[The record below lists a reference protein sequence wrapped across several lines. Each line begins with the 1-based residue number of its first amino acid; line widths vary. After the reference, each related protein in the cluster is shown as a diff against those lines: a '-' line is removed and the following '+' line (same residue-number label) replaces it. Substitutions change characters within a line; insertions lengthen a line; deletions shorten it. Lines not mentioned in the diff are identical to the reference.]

1 LRAWFD
7 TFVAT
12 YSQLIRRKLMNPFG
26 PTVRWGR
33 SIAILPAIVLTM
45 ALVGCGSSQDAMEE
59 EFGGMPGMTPAAHLE
74 SKIDSLMN
82 ENRKL
87 RDQVD
92 AMTTE
97 NRRLTA
103 KAAELETKIA
113 ETTAAQAAVPV
124 IPPPIA
130 APTSKAR
137 PAVAPTPEGASGY
150 EAALAAFNSRNYT
163 SAIEQFQALI
173 NSGSA
178 GSRTD
183 NCHYWIGEAYYGL
196 GKHTDAL
203 QSFKSVLEFKRSGKI
218 PYAYLM
224 IGNCESF
231 LGNKEAA
238 KEAYTR
244 AATDFPSSPVAA
256 KAQLKLAKMK

>member
-1 LRAWFD
+1 
-7 TFVAT
+7 
-12 YSQLIRRKLMNPFG
+12 MNPFG
-26 PTVRWGR
+26 PTVRPER
-33 SIAILPAIVLTM
+33 LIAILPAIFLTL
-45 ALVGCGSSQDAMEE
+45 ALVGCGSSEEAMEE
-59 EFGGMPGMTPAAHLE
+59 EFGAMPGMVPAQHLE
-74 SKIDSLMN
+74 FKIDSLTN

-103 KAAELETKIA
+103 KTAELETKVA
-113 ETTAAQAAVPV
+113 EMTAAQAAVPV
-124 IPPPIA
+124 IPPAMA
-130 APTSKAR
+130 APKAKGR
-137 PAVAPTPEGASGY
+137 PAVAPSPGGTSGY
-150 EAALAAFNSRNYT
+150 DAALAAYNSKDYA

-178 GSRTD
+178 GSLAD
-183 NCHYWIGEAYYGL
+183 NCHYWIGESYYGL
-196 GKHTDAL
+196 GKYGDAL
-203 QSFKSVLEFKRSGKI
+203 QSFKSVLEFKGSNKK

-238 KEAYTR
+238 REAYTR
-244 AATDFPSSPVAA
+244 AATDFPGSPVAA
-256 KAQLKLAKMK
+256 KAQAKLSKMK